1 MKLNKREIGKKRNV
15 LKRYQLYLDEFNK
28 YDCRITPITVIHR
41 EYIFPKFGISRE
53 TLYKALNTAISS
65 IQGVLSSSFKSA
77 ISSLEIF
84 PSFRKITSSICF

>member
-53 TLYKALNTAISS
+53 TLYKALNTPIDEELEKLKAIETNQ
-65 IQGVLSSSFKSA
+65 IPLF
-77 ISSLEIF
+77 E
-84 PSFRKITSSICF
+84 

>member
-1 MKLNKREIGKKRNV
+1 M

-53 TLYKALNTAISS
+53 TLYKALNTPIDEELA
-65 IQGVLSSSFKSA
+65 K
-77 ISSLEIF
+77 LENQINNQIPLF
-84 PSFRKITSSICF
+84 I

>member
-15 LKRYQLYLDEFNK
+15 LRRYQLYLDEFNK

-53 TLYKALNTAISS
+53 TLYKALNTPIEEELEKLKAIETNQ
-65 IQGVLSSSFKSA
+65 IPLF
-77 ISSLEIF
+77 
-84 PSFRKITSSICF
+84 

>member
-15 LKRYQLYLDEFNK
+15 LRRYQLYLEEFNK

-53 TLYKALNTAISS
+53 TLYKALNTPIEEELEKLKAIETNQ
-65 IQGVLSSSFKSA
+65 IPLF
-77 ISSLEIF
+77 E
-84 PSFRKITSSICF
+84 

>member
-53 TLYKALNTAISS
+53 TLYKALNTPIEEELEKLKAIETNQ
-65 IQGVLSSSFKSA
+65 IPLFQ
-77 ISSLEIF
+77 
-84 PSFRKITSSICF
+84 

>member
-53 TLYKALNTAISS
+53 TLYKALNTPIDEELEKLKAIETNQ
-65 IQGVLSSSFKSA
+65 IPLF
-77 ISSLEIF
+77 I
-84 PSFRKITSSICF
+84 

>member
-15 LKRYQLYLDEFNK
+15 LRRYQLYLDEFNK

-53 TLYKALNTAISS
+53 TLYKALNTPIEEELEKLKAIETNQ
-65 IQGVLSSSFKSA
+65 IPLFQ
-77 ISSLEIF
+77 
-84 PSFRKITSSICF
+84 

>member
-53 TLYKALNTAISS
+53 TLYKALNTPIDEELA
-65 IQGVLSSSFKSA
+65 K
-77 ISSLEIF
+77 LENDIKENQIPLF
-84 PSFRKITSSICF
+84 Q

>member
-15 LKRYQLYLDEFNK
+15 LRRYQLYLEEFNK

-53 TLYKALNTAISS
+53 TLYKALNTPIEEELEKLKAIETNQ
-65 IQGVLSSSFKSA
+65 IPLFQ
-77 ISSLEIF
+77 
-84 PSFRKITSSICF
+84 